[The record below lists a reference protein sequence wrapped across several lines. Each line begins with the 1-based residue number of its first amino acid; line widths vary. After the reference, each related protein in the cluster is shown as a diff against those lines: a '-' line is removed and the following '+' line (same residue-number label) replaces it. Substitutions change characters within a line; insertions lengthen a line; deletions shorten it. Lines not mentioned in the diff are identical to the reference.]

1 MRRREFLGV
10 LGGAAALPVVARA
23 QPVERIR
30 RLGVLMNQSA
40 DDSESKM
47 RAAAFL
53 EVLQQRGWIDG
64 RNIRIDFRWDAG
76 TVDNARKMAAELV
89 ALSPDVIL
97 ASGVTSLMALR
108 ANRDIPQV
116 FAVVPDP
123 VGAGFVESLAR
134 PGGNVTGFMQFE
146 YNLSGKWLEL
156 LKEIAPGI
164 TRAAVLRDA
173 DISAGIGQFA
183 VIQAWRLR
191 SVWMCS
197 RSICV
202 MRSRSSVP

>member
-30 RLGVLMNQSA
+30 RIGVLMNQSA

-108 ANRDIPQV
+108 ANRDIPV
-116 FAVVPDP
+116 FHPVQDKFFRRACPVPDT
-123 VGAGFVESLAR
+123 E
-134 PGGNVTGFMQFE
+134 
-146 YNLSGKWLEL
+146 
-156 LKEIAPGI
+156 
-164 TRAAVLRDA
+164 
-173 DISAGIGQFA
+173 
-183 VIQAWRLR
+183 
-191 SVWMCS
+191 
-197 RSICV
+197 
-202 MRSRSSVP
+202 